1 MEKLSFV
8 IPVYNSEKSIKIVI
22 EKIIEL
28 VKGLGKYD
36 YEVVLTND
44 GSTDNS
50 LEVCKDICKNNS
62 KVKLLNLSRNFG
74 QHSAILAAFN
84 NLTGDYVINMDDD
97 LQTNPLEV
105 EKMLNKLIQENYDIV
120 YAKYSNKKHS
130 NWRNIGTLVNKYM
143 AEKMMGKPKDISIGS
158 FYVAR
163 RYVIDE
169 VIKYKGPY
177 PYVSGLLLRVT
188 KNIANVEVEHN
199 KRAFG
204 ESNYN
209 FRKLLLLWVNGC
221 TNFSVSPIRLCNYF
235 GASIG
240 ILSLIMLIISIIRS
254 FFGYSSQN
262 AIFTSLIIIA
272 ISINMILMGIV
283 GEYVG
288 RIFMCINNSPQ
299 YIIKETFNFTHN
311 NEIYDLKVD
320 NKEIEQYVIEE
331 NISKK

>member
-22 EKIIEL
+22 EKIEQLIKHL
-28 VKGLGKYD
+28 KKFD
-36 YEVVLTND
+36 YEVILTND
-44 GSTDNS
+44 GSSDNS
-50 LEVCKDICKNNS
+50 FEVCREICNTNS
-62 KVKLLNLSRNFG
+62 KVKLLNLARNFG

-84 NLTGDYVINMDDD
+84 NLKGDYVINMDDD

-105 EKMLNKLIQENYDIV
+105 EKMLNKLINENYDIV

-130 NWRNIGTLVNKYM
+130 SWRNFGTFINKFM
-143 AEKMMGKPKDISIGS
+143 AEKMMGKPKSISIGS
-158 FYVAR
+158 FYIAR

-199 KRAFG
+199 KREFG

-209 FRKLLLLWVNGC
+209 FKKLLLLWVNGC
-221 TNFSVSPIRLCNYF
+221 TNFSISPIRLCNYF
-235 GASIG
+235 GFSIA
-240 ILSLIMLIISIIRS
+240 ILSFIMFIASIIRS
-254 FFGYSSQN
+254 LLGYSSQS
-262 AIFTSLIIIA
+262 IILTSIIVFA
-272 ISINMILMGIV
+272 ISINIILMGII

-299 YIIKETFNFTHN
+299 YIIKETFNVTK
-311 NEIYDLKVD
+311 EINTKEIDTKEID
-320 NKEIEQYVIEE
+320 NNKEIAY
-331 NISKK
+331 

>member
-105 EKMLNKLIQENYDIV
+105 EKMLNKLIQENY
-120 YAKYSNKKHS
+120 
-130 NWRNIGTLVNKYM
+130 L
-143 AEKMMGKPKDISIGS
+143 
-158 FYVAR
+158 
-163 RYVIDE
+163 
-169 VIKYKGPY
+169 
-177 PYVSGLLLRVT
+177 
-188 KNIANVEVEHN
+188 
-199 KRAFG
+199 
-204 ESNYN
+204 
-209 FRKLLLLWVNGC
+209 
-221 TNFSVSPIRLCNYF
+221 
-235 GASIG
+235 
-240 ILSLIMLIISIIRS
+240 
-254 FFGYSSQN
+254 
-262 AIFTSLIIIA
+262 
-272 ISINMILMGIV
+272 
-283 GEYVG
+283 
-288 RIFMCINNSPQ
+288 
-299 YIIKETFNFTHN
+299 
-311 NEIYDLKVD
+311 
-320 NKEIEQYVIEE
+320 
-331 NISKK
+331 